1 LSGQFNN
8 ARRVEVFEGQMKELR
23 QRMDVAAA
31 MINAREI
38 YRDALNR
45 APDDYM
51 LHENFAQF
59 LECIGDV
66 KEAAAEWIRA
76 HELSPRNPFA
86 FCQAGRLLAQQNQW
100 AEAQAALSQAV
111 VLHPRY
117 LEAWLELGSVPAEGK
132 IELAME
138 KPDRARRPSQT
149 PASTLKGQG
158 IFTLHR
164 SEITAPPALRPAGH
178 WEAHYALGGELALH
192 DKILE
197 AKSEFENA
205 IRLQP
210 DYAPAHFNLGVAL
223 MKLRQLDEAS
233 RQFEETLRLE
243 PTDRFALDYLKQ
255 TRAAPGNR
263 EP

>member
-1 LSGQFNN
+1 
-8 ARRVEVFEGQMKELR
+8 
-23 QRMDVAAA
+23 
-31 MINAREI
+31 
-38 YRDALNR
+38 
-45 APDDYM
+45 
-51 LHENFAQF
+51 
-59 LECIGDV
+59 
-66 KEAAAEWIRA
+66 
-76 HELSPRNPFA
+76 
-86 FCQAGRLLAQQNQW
+86 
-100 AEAQAALSQAV
+100 V

-117 LEAWLELGSVPAEGK
+117 LDAWLELGSVLLAEGK
-132 IELAME
+132 FELAVE
-138 KPDRARRPSQT
+138 KFDRARQLQPNAPRVHFERGRAFS
-149 PASTLKGQG
+149 L
-158 IFTLHR
+158 LHR
-164 SEITAPPALRPAGH
+164 SPESLASFHLALQLKPDY
-178 WEAHYALGGELALH
+178 WEAHYALGGELAMH
-192 DKILE
+192 DKVLE